1 MLAATRFMSRR
12 ASVLSRTLAI
22 TKQMSGV
29 AGTKPPSN
37 ADSEPVVRFE
47 STLGLRTYVL
57 NRPGKLN
64 ALNDEMLGLLRPK
77 IEEWDSAE
85 LVNVIAGS
93 GAGRAFCAGGDVQGR
108 PTFIVRTKVEI
119 TVPGVVTYASNDQ
132 TRHKAIDFFRREFD
146 MDLLLASLRKPY
158 VAILDGHTMGGGVG
172 LCANAPFRVATENT
186 IFSMPETKIGYCPDV
201 GASYFLSR
209 LDGQLGTYLAL
220 TGETLKGRDVFDHG
234 FATHFIPARRIPLL
248 LERLSNLETS
258 DNVAIDRTL
267 EELSSEREPED
278 PPPTFIE
285 QKRVALDHAF
295 RHDSVEK
302 IFTDL
307 ELFSSLDDPTT
318 SQWAAQTLAAL
329 HHRSPTSLKVA
340 LKAIRLGKAMTLS
353 QALNM
358 ELKIATAFCNGAS
371 PDFATGVTAVLVEKN
386 NKVRP
391 NWNPSSL
398 QEVTEDIVD
407 RFFAPHSKF
416 LKGAPVIGDREF
428 VPLEVNRGHN
438 KRAVFRYTLPTENDI
453 RDVITGEDPESGT
466 MGYTLDDLL
475 EYFHDSRAGKMGV
488 NEKVLEVVRRKTTV
502 VDNED
507 GNFVWLRWNA

>member
-1 MLAATRFMSRR
+1 MLAAATRFMSRR

-29 AGTKPPSN
+29 AGTKPPSD
-37 ADSEPVVRFE
+37 ADSSEPVVRFE
-47 STLGLRTYVL
+47 STLGLRTYIL
-57 NRPGKLN
+57 NRPAKLN
-64 ALNDEMLGLLRPK
+64 ALNDEMLDLLRPK

-93 GAGRAFCAGGDVQGR
+93 GAGRAFCAGGDVQG
-108 PTFIVRTKVEI
+108 
-119 TVPGVVTYASNDQ
+119 VVTYASSDQ
-132 TRHKAIDFFRREFD
+132 TRHKAIDFFKREFD

-220 TGETLKGRDVFDHG
+220 TGETLRGRDVFEHG

-318 SQWAAQTLAAL
+318 SQWAAQTLEAL

-340 LKAIRLGKAMTLS
+340 LKAIRLGKTQTLNE
-353 QALNM
+353 ALNM

-371 PDFATGVTAVLVEKN
+371 PDFATGVTAVIVKKN
-386 NKVRP
+386 TKVRP
-391 NWNPSSL
+391 DWNPSSL
-398 QEVTEDIVD
+398 AEVTEDIVD

-416 LKGAPVIGDREF
+416 LKGAPTIGDRDF
-428 VPLEVNRGHN
+428 VPQDVDRGHN
-438 KRAVFRYTLPTENDI
+438 KRAAFRYTLPSENDI

-475 EYFHDSRAGKMGV
+475 EYFHDSRAGKIGV